1 MPAGS
6 TPHAHARA
14 KELFLQTLRRW
25 KAKHGYAL
33 ELHAILDITAP
44 TEAHWDLVAYSDAPK
59 QALKQAISEAWKRSG
74 GLRQSVVECDD
85 DDLGAVVK
93 YQVKSEVKL
102 AKVDRSTHY
111 IPAAQSDCG
120 LNHHWSTSGFWR
132 GRTVDAIWA
141 EIIRDMFSDDQ
152 ADDQD
157 QDDQGEGS
165 SNSSNTTL
173 PSTPDPETVYQGEGS
188 SNSSNTTLPSTPDP
202 ETVYQAVQNLADF
215 RTNIEYRLDHL
226 GDQAHVLSRVV
237 QRLPLK
243 ADEAPTI
250 RTIATQWGLPTAD
263 IHSMLLGTRGLS
275 RIKGASE
282 WGWDDRWH
290 WPGRMNEGNHIQI
303 FSN

>member
-102 AKVDRSTHY
+102 AKVD
-111 IPAAQSDCG
+111 
-120 LNHHWSTSGFWR
+120 HHWSTSGFWR

-157 QDDQGEGS
+157 QDD
-165 SNSSNTTL
+165 
-173 PSTPDPETVYQGEGS
+173 QGEGS